1 MQEVY
6 GAWPLE
12 TFWEQNFLTATR
24 FVCLSD
30 LTSALAFHS
39 GSPAHSFFVLDAEP
53 VVRKCSL
60 LKALL

>member
-12 TFWEQNFLTATR
+12 TFWGQNLTATR

-39 GSPAHSFFVLDAEP
+39 ASLEHSFFVLDAEP
-53 VVRKCSL
+53 VVRKCSCS
-60 LKALL
+60 KHR